1 MTTRIYAGA
10 AHWTTEGRTRH
21 TGGIYR
27 QTAGD
32 DRWERLRGGLPEDA
46 EVRAIAI
53 HPRDPR
59 VIYAGTQHGP
69 YKSPDGGDTWK
80 SLGFPD
86 TDMAVWSLAFD
97 PRNPDVLYAGT
108 APAAVYR
115 SADGGGTWRR
125 LDALKAPGRVKM
137 SFPCRVTRL
146 AIDPTYPDEIYAALE
161 VDGVLRSPDGGAT
174 WEDVSRDLVKLAERP
189 HLKSRIVSDTEDE
202 GCRARCSSP
211 SAWGSSGAPTAAG
224 PGRTWR
230 SGASRRSPTRGTCAS
245 RRTTPGHSSR
255 VSAPQRAAR
264 TARSTRATTWDGA
277 GGASTTA

>member
-69 YKSPDGGDTWK
+69 YKSPDSGDTWK

-86 TDMAVWSLAFD
+86 ADMAVWSLAFD
-97 PRNPDVLYAGT
+97 PRNPRVLYAGT
-108 APAAVYR
+108 APAPVSR
-115 SADGGGTWRR
+115 TADGGGTWRR
-125 LDALKAPGRVKM
+125 PDPLNAPRRVQVRF
-137 SFPCRVTRL
+137 SLRL
-146 AIDPTYPDEIYAALE
+146 TPPAAC
-161 VDGVLRSPDGGAT
+161 P
-174 WEDVSRDLVKLAERP
+174 
-189 HLKSRIVSDTEDE
+189 
-202 GCRARCSSP
+202 
-211 SAWGSSGAPTAAG
+211 
-224 PGRTWR
+224 
-230 SGASRRSPTRGTCAS
+230 
-245 RRTTPGHSSR
+245 
-255 VSAPQRAAR
+255 
-264 TARSTRATTWDGA
+264 
-277 GGASTTA
+277 